1 MQSVSWSSRTVTP
14 PLGHHSLT
22 VVMTM
27 VIMMVVM
34 VMTVVVMVMTVVVML
49 RLVMVMTILAM
60 RNKLWKWMMMIRI
73 LQYCY
78 INDVA
83 QCEDPLRQHSLSVVV
98 TMVMR
103 TFRRRTDGPNWTGS
117 LSW

>member
-1 MQSVSWSSRTVTP
+1 M
-14 PLGHHSLT
+14 
-22 VVMTM
+22 
-27 VIMMVVM
+27 
-34 VMTVVVMVMTVVVML
+34 MTVVVMMMVVML
-49 RLVMVMTILAM
+49 RPVMVMTILAM
-60 RNKLWKWMMMIRI
+60 RNKLWKWTMMIRI
-73 LQYCY
+73 LQYCN